1 MPSAYAVILL
11 DISDERQRVGD
22 GTSGMSRED
31 FDELLIERSPK
42 GTYWVHFA
50 VRPNDNRMKIR
61 LIQT

>member
-11 DISDERQRVGD
+11 DISDERQRVGN